1 MLAVISHREAV
12 IQSFVLSG
20 LGDKLVFHDALIRTA
35 VVRR

>member
-1 MLAVISHREAV
+1 MLAVISHSEAV